1 MNIEPYLTV
10 ERPDTAEL
18 TIERSRFIG
27 HCRSIINETEAKSF
41 IAAIRDE
48 HVQATHNCYAYR
60 IGTHDPYFE
69 YFNDHGEPAGTA
81 GKPILGAIL
90 RLNLTN
96 VVVVVT
102 RYFGGKKLGV
112 RGLIEAYG
120 AAASRVLEQAGSLLM
135 IPKFTICLTYGYPEH
150 STIMYRLQQADAE
163 VLETVYTE
171 KVMVRLSIPEANR
184 EMING
189 LLGEFPAITAE
200 HEGLGVCAANRFSK
214 RI

>member
-1 MNIEPYLTV
+1 MAMNVEPYLTIKSPATT
-10 ERPDTAEL
+10 EI

-27 HCRSIINETEAKSF
+27 HCRSVINETEAKSF

-48 HVQATHNCYAYR
+48 HAQATHNCYAYR

-81 GKPILGAIL
+81 GKPILGAIQ

-96 VVVVVT
+96 VAVVIT

-120 AAASRVLEQAGSLLM
+120 AAASRVLEQAGNLLM
-135 IPKFTICLTYGYPEH
+135 IPKFTIRLTYAYPEH
-150 STIMYRLQQADAE
+150 STMMYRFQQAGAE

-184 EMING
+184 ETVNG
-189 LLGEFPAITAE
+189 LLSEFPGITVE
-200 HEGLGVCAANRFSK
+200 NEGL
-214 RI
+214 

>member
-10 ERPDTAEL
+10 KTPATAEI

-27 HCRSIINETEAKSF
+27 HCREITHETEAKAF
-41 IAAIRDE
+41 IAEVRNE
-48 HVQATHNCYAYR
+48 HAQATHNCYAYR

-81 GKPILGAIL
+81 GKPILGAIQ
-90 RLNLTN
+90 RLKLTN

-120 AAASRVLEQAGSLLM
+120 ATASRVLEQAGNLLM
-135 IPKFTICLTYGYPEH
+135 IPKFTIRLTYGYPDH

-163 VLETVYTE
+163 VLETIYTE

-184 EMING
+184 ETING
-189 LLGEFPAITAE
+189 LLSEFPAIMAE
-200 HEGLGVCAANRFSK
+200 YEDLA
-214 RI
+214 